1 MSKKSGWGVKWE
13 LVGIGSGIFFSAG
26 IPAAI
31 FYFGY
36 HTIYMWLVAVAFTGF
51 LVLLWGLMGEGAKNY

>member
-1 MSKKSGWGVKWE
+1 MSKKNPWGVKWGH
-13 LVGIGSGIFFSAG
+13 VGTGALFFLGAG

-36 HTIYMWLVAVAFTGF
+36 GTIHIGFVAAPFTGL
-51 LVLLWGLMGEGAKNY
+51 LVLLWGLMGEGAKY